1 MENLFLDS
9 YTDNK
14 SLVDILKDKSLSLAA
29 KFKPRGT
36 TWGFPDRALFIESCI
51 MYSEHTIMQLVLNE
65 DENGKKTIIDGQ
77 IRLSILKQYLN
88 NDFPLIGVKQ
98 LKEIEGKTYTQLS
111 EQEQQKLK
119 NMSIRVVVY
128 KNLNEEM
135 KRYCYERSND
145 TF

>member
-1 MENLFLDS
+1 
-9 YTDNK
+9 
-14 SLVDILKDKSLSLAA
+14 
-29 KFKPRGT
+29 
-36 TWGFPDRALFIESCI
+36 
-51 MYSEHTIMQLVLNE
+51 MQLVLNE

-98 LKEIEGKTYTQLS
+98 LKEIEGKTYNQLS